1 MSRLEHIFNKR
12 ILNGHLPANSK
23 WLCHLQRCPVRCTLC
38 ARTHILMR
46 RLYCFHSSW
55 QVIFRCCYFLR
66 CPVRFSV
73 NKNRRCIN
81 YAFCKKKPKRYTLI
95 DSVENIFADDRLAC
109 ILFAEYIRDP
119 DNDIYLVTCA
129 QTPKTSFFYQI
140 PVSDRHNNIRFGF

>member
-1 MSRLEHIFNKR
+1 MSLLEHIFNGR
-12 ILNGHLPANSK
+12 ILNSHLPANSK

-73 NKNRRCIN
+73 NKNRRFN
-81 YAFCKKKPKRYTLI
+81 YAFCKKNLKSYTLI
-95 DSVENIFADDRLAC
+95 DSVENIFVNDRLAC
-109 ILFAEYIRDP
+109 IMFAECTQRSSQR
-119 DNDIYLVTCA
+119 YLPRHLCSNTEN
-129 QTPKTSFFYQI
+129 QLLLSNTSEWSPQ
-140 PVSDRHNNIRFGF
+140 

>member
-1 MSRLEHIFNKR
+1 MSQLVFDER
-12 ILNGHLPANSK
+12 ILNGHLPTNSK

-46 RLYCFHSSW
+46 RLYCFHSSL
-55 QVIFRCCYFLR
+55 QVIVRCCYSLR
-66 CPVRFSV
+66 CPVRFSA

-81 YAFCKKKPKRYTLI
+81 YAFCEKIKPKRYTLI
-95 DSVENIFADDRLAC
+95 GSVENIFVDNWLAC
-109 ILFAEYIRDP
+109 KMFAEYIRDSV
-119 DNDIYLVTCA
+119 NDIYLVTCA